1 MEKNANKEAVDIKD
15 FQYNGPKPFSK
26 ETAILMMCDSVE
38 AASKS
43 IKNPDYTKISV
54 FVDQILEKQKNDGQF
69 LNADITFKEIEQI
82 KKILKHKLI
91 NIYHLRIEYPD

>member
-1 MEKNANKEAVDIKD
+1 
-15 FQYNGPKPFSK
+15 
-26 ETAILMMCDSVE
+26 MMCDSVE